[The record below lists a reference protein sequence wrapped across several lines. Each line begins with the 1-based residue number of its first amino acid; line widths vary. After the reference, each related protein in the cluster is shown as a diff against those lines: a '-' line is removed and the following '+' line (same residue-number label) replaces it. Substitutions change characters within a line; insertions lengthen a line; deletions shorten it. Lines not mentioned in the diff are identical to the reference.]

1 MSKTFI
7 KENFNFLTLHK
18 QEKEYVCKIAVFK
31 MILIS
36 VKYGERLVVLL
47 TWEGFCSEAQHVI
60 HGDMHMHVN
69 PYLYCS
75 IPSAFASYDYSTD
88 SQSISLLNFT

>member
-7 KENFNFLTLHK
+7 KEIFNFLILHK
-18 QEKEYVCKIAVFK
+18 QKKEDVCKIAVLKIIF
-31 MILIS
+31 IS
-36 VKYGERLVVLL
+36 VKYGERLVLL
-47 TWEGFCSEAQHVI
+47 LCPGKEFAVKHSTSS
-60 HGDMHMHVN
+60 MHVN